1 MIFMDENLERRDNS
15 DQNNGPEQSGE
26 SGQAGGPGQNPLYL
40 RAMQLYNRHQYEQ
53 AAKEFR
59 EALKV
64 DPEHLPSHQY
74 LAMTLSLLKKHQ
86 QAEQEIAFVLQ
97 REPNDE
103 HAIYIAALIK
113 YNEGKYPDALKLNK
127 QVLALDP
134 DYAEAHLLEGR
145 VAFHKKNWKLA
156 KAQCLRAIECDPE
169 LIISYVILAKT
180 LHQLKE
186 TKLAIETLRTVLS
199 LSPDDSDSHALLGLL
214 LLDQGDRKGAQEH
227 LREALRL
234 NPNSEPAIEGFIE
247 CLRNRNILYFWFM
260 TGVFA
265 LTSGPLRFFLW
276 LRVLAPQLLGLYL
289 LFFLFVWG
297 VKQFVNFSLQLDPE
311 VRRYLPPEFKKRNR
325 IYISLIVGS
334 MTVLYGASLVGAHRL
349 AEEEKEI
356 KNIVSSAHTKEGDA
370 KMDAK
375 YEEAMSGFLID
386 KHFYIDDDLL
396 ENLKQYEKDKPNPSQ
411 ERLAYL
417 ALWTGMRKRGS
428 LKDRAECAYFE
439 ETMKIAKELKNQRLY
454 DYAFAQLAY
463 SVYPALPAPG
473 PPKWKDEAGKDIANL
488 KYPKRSFDWLE
499 TSTICRFLAE
509 AKPSEALD
517 LYAMPV
523 FEDDL
528 KDYFTDGKKIYGVKD
543 LEGLLAYELRR
554 KPVNDIRVA
563 LINLFIARNES
574 KNTEGQKQYCIANVN
589 EARARAK
596 KYNYKTFDAYCD
608 TYIDFINGKRKDEP
622 SKEALEKELST
633 I

>member
-1 MIFMDENLERRDNS
+1 MDENSEQRENPE
-15 DQNNGPEQSGE
+15 QNNGPEQG
-26 SGQAGGPGQNPLYL
+26 GGPGQNPLYL

-59 EALKV
+59 EALKQ

-97 REPNDE
+97 REPNDVS
-103 HAIYIAALIK
+103 AMYIAALVK

-260 TGVFA
+260 AVVFA
-265 LTSGPLRFFLW
+265 LTSGPLRFLLW
-276 LRVLAPQLLGLYL
+276 LRILAPQLLGLYL
-289 LFFLFVWG
+289 LFFLFVWV

-325 IYISLIVGS
+325 IYISVIVGF
-334 MTVLYGASLVGAHRL
+334 MTVMYGASLIGAQRL
-349 AEEEKEI
+349 AQEEKEI
-356 KNIVSSAHTKEGDA
+356 KTIVSSAHTKEGDT

-375 YEEAMSGFLID
+375 YDEAMSGFLID
-386 KHFYIDDDLL
+386 KYFYIDDDLL
-396 ENLKQYEKDKPNPSQ
+396 GNLKKYEMDKPNPSP
-411 ERLAYL
+411 ERQAYL

-428 LKDRAECAYFE
+428 LKEMAECAYFE

-473 PPKWKDEAGKDIANL
+473 PPKWKDEEGKDIAN
-488 KYPKRSFDWLE
+488 PKRTFSWLE
-499 TSTICRFLAE
+499 TSTICDFLAE
-509 AKPSEALD
+509 AKQSEALD

-528 KDYFTDGKKIYGVKD
+528 KDYFTNGTKIYGAKE
-543 LEGLLAYELRR
+543 LEGLLAYEMRR

-563 LINLFIARNES
+563 LINLFIARNQS
-574 KNTEGQKQYCIANVN
+574 KTTEGQKQYCIANVN
-589 EARARAK
+589 DARRRAK

-608 TYIDFINGKRKDEP
+608 AYIDFINGKRTDEP
-622 SKEALEKELST
+622 SKEPLEKELSS